1 MTREIPLHIV
11 VGEPRVLDI
20 DLAIALGMSRPID
33 IRTGLMKMLSEEL
46 ANYGPVYRQGKAHYL
61 NEQQARAV
69 CRTAMRRKSVEADHL
84 VVLAFRKF
92 HNETRPLMSVQD
104 LLRHGLDP
112 FAGKRCEGRERMV
125 MDALRLKLGQTVRP
139 RRLSLRRKRLSRLQH
154 RLID

>member
-46 ANYGPVYRQGKAHYL
+46 AHYGPVHRQEMAYYL

-69 CRTAMRRKSVEADHL
+69 CRTAMRRKSVEADDL

-92 HNETRPLMSVQD
+92 HNETRPRMSVQEV
-104 LLRHGLDP
+104 LRHGLEP
-112 FAGKRCEGRERMV
+112 FAGKRCEGSERMV
-125 MDALRLKLGQTVRP
+125 MDVLCLKLGQSARP
-139 RRLSLRRKRLSRLQH
+139 QKLSIRLRDCHVNASVE
-154 RLID
+154 